1 MCTHM
6 MRYVEVCE
14 LLAKHKRHTTLLMK
28 QLAIFCDK
36 RNEYGGSSTTSKSA
50 L

>member
-1 MCTHM
+1 MSTLM

-14 LLAKHKRHTTLLMK
+14 LLNRAQETYYIMK

-36 RNEYGGSSTTSKSA
+36 RNEYGGSSTTSRSA